1 MPTRHWLSKDARVPT
16 TATSTARAARQML
29 VVLSIATLLGGCVL
43 LTPFQAPPELHGNRV
58 DDYRLKELV
67 PGTSTQ
73 ADVTALI
80 GSPTAK
86 ATFDPNTW
94 LYISE
99 VTKIRIGQT
108 PGVEN
113 QAVVALSFDDR
124 GVLRGIKKLDKA
136 DALPTTIV
144 ARATPSPGTSAS
156 FLQQLF
162 GNIGRF
168 NPLGPGSPGTGG
180 GAPSAGGV
188 P

>member
-1 MPTRHWLSKDARVPT
+1 VPT
-16 TATSTARAARQML
+16 AATSSARIARQVL
-29 VVLSIATLLGGCVL
+29 VALGILTLLGGCTRVGI
-43 LTPFQAPPELHGNRV
+43 FAAPETLHGNRV
-58 DDYRLKELV
+58 DEYRLAELV

-86 ATFDPNTW
+86 ASFDTNTW
-94 LYISE
+94 LYVSE
-99 VTKIRIGQT
+99 VTRTRIAQT
-108 PGVEN
+108 PGVSN
-113 QAVVALSFDDR
+113 QAVVALSFDNG
-124 GVLRGIKKLDKA
+124 GVLRGIKKLDTA

-162 GNIGRF
+162 GNVGRF
-168 NPLGPGSPGTGG
+168 NPVGGSGAGTGG
-180 GAPSAGGV
+180 GAVTMGGA